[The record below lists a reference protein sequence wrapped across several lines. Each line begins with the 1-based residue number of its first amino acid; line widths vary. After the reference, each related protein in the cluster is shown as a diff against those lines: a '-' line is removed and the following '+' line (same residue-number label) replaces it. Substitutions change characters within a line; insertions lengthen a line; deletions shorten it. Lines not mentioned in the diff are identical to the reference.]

1 MKDKLLS
8 IIKYFGINE
17 QLVKL
22 HEEVGELTVECIKDD
37 YFNIVEEL
45 ADVTILL
52 KQLQYFFEIDNEEIE
67 IMMNEKIDRTLKRIK
82 DGYYGEHR

>member
-1 MKDKLLS
+1 MKGKLLS

-45 ADVTILL
+45 ADVTTLL
-52 KQLQYFFEIDNEEIE
+52 KQIQYFFEIDDQEIE
-67 IMMNEKIDRTLKRIK
+67 IMMNDKVNRTLKRIK
-82 DGYYGEHR
+82 EGYYDEHR